1 MNAGAIAER
10 LAAIYRE
17 IYRRAMRD
25 APICNDALAVEAVG
39 FRDFGDLA
47 LGVMVTPWFANLIA
61 APLDDAQSFDA
72 ATLRLRFP
80 AGDAEFNVSELDG
93 FGRIATCS
101 LFSPMDAFADQDA
114 ARATAQAALDA
125 LFDAHLH
132 DPPRA
137 ERAAATL
144 DRRAVFFGRRRRAEE
159 DGAAP

>member
-1 MNAGAIAER
+1 MSAGAIAER
-10 LAAIYRE
+10 LTAIYRD
-17 IYRRAMRD
+17 IHRRAMRD

-39 FRDFGDLA
+39 FRDFGELA
-47 LGVMVTPWFANLIA
+47 LGVIVTPWFANLIA
-61 APLDDAQSFDA
+61 APLDDTQPFDA
-72 ATLRLRFP
+72 ATLHLRFP

-93 FGRIATCS
+93 FGRIASCS

-114 ARATAQAALDA
+114 ARATARAALDA

-137 ERAAATL
+137 ERVGDAL
-144 DRRAVFFGRRRRAEE
+144 DRRAFFGRRRRAEE